1 MPSTLRPNLRRSL
14 FRLLLT
20 ALLALAASLAPAAPA
35 QADAIDD
42 FSWVLNQL
50 DQANAN
56 PFPISGNDV
65 KASKGLFLCL
75 EKASNDMAV
84 VGCIDT
90 FKNTP
95 LGQEAAS
102 ASGVPS
108 WFWDLLDTYVALRT
122 DDFWGVV
129 GHLGKAAICIV
140 AQVMTGGSVDV
151 CGLIEELVK
160 LAESLSDA
168 AQAVAKFV
176 ASIGKGAWG
185 AVQDVGCSLGL
196 GGCGSSSPPHERA
209 YAWVFA
215 PRVPDGVKAKKQVD
229 AFAFVT
235 LRMQLEANASAKPA
249 KLSIQIPISQS
260 YSAAA
265 VSLASQIFEATVDAK
280 WTADVA
286 QNELPALA
294 AKRGTY
300 ASPGQIEKIAQA
312 AYTAFGQGNGPP
324 SSWVPARCT
333 NDFKDVFGYAHV
345 DRWITGHGDE
355 AAKLGN
361 VKSNPKWCQQVF
373 WGQNLEAFGAE
384 FQKLVA
390 GICPTQSGKILC
402 LTLAAQQSCSEL
414 LETVGL
420 ADRCNASSSVGL
432 DAAKQIAAHLKKKG
446 SKIPCTIGKAGLK
459 IPGKLSPPAR
469 LICPRRPQQHYCKEA
484 HEKLFGSLPHPVVS
498 CLLDED
504 PAYTK
509 LASQVKAAVASMT
522 GGSLPQLGIDKI
534 DPLVVLVGGEGSSAV
549 QIQQDF
555 GFGPPSKK
563 TGFDAALHVPRLVD
577 GVDTPVLARDLVGEI
592 KDLTVLQVQVPQG
605 MPDPPDPT
613 RAGLLRDAI
622 SPHASTR
629 TKTPSAILPQ
639 DANLSAQ
646 KVSPALGKSGASG
659 PAGGFGKP
667 VEMRSGELPP
677 GQRIRVGKP
686 QATRSAGARAM
697 ALPATTPPDLFVE
710 PDLKIG
716 SQRARWGGTARLK
729 SSEALLRSNGI
740 CEVPVRIRTRNK
752 GSLPSGASPRRW
764 RNSAVRGEAVFTT
777 TPIAPRTVASQV
789 DTLRLVPGRNEL
801 LLTLDT
807 RGQIPGA
814 RARSDERRI
823 VVEIEGSCGLAP
835 AAPATPSRKRQVLP
849 APVRK
854 TAPATRGR
862 SPSSNEPIPDTA
874 APMPGGGLT
883 PIGSP
888 RESRRR

>member
-1 MPSTLRPNLRRSL
+1 MPSTLRPNLRCNL
-14 FRLLLT
+14 VRLLLT
-20 ALLALAASLAPAAPA
+20 SLLALAASLTPAAPA

-42 FSWVLNQL
+42 FSWVLSQL
-50 DQANAN
+50 DEANAN
-56 PFPISGNDV
+56 PFPISGSDV
-65 KASKGLFLCL
+65 QASKGLFLCL
-75 EKASNDMAV
+75 EKASNDLAV
-84 VGCIDT
+84 IGCIDS

-108 WFWDLLDTYVALRT
+108 WFWDLLDTYVALRAN
-122 DDFWGVV
+122 DFWGVV

-176 ASIGKGAWG
+176 ASIGKGAWS

-249 KLSIQIPISQS
+249 KLSVQIPISQN

-265 VSLASQIFEATVDAK
+265 VSLASQIFESTVDAK

-294 AKRGTY
+294 AKRGSY

-324 SSWVPARCT
+324 SSWVPTRCT
-333 NDFKDVFGYAHV
+333 NDFKKVFGFAHV
-345 DRWITGHGDE
+345 DRWITGHTDE

-361 VKSNPKWCQQVF
+361 VKSNPTWCQQVF
-373 WGQNLEAFGAE
+373 WGQNLEPFAAE

-390 GICPTQSGKILC
+390 GICPTQSGKIVC
-402 LTLAAQQSCSEL
+402 LSMAAQKSCSEL
-414 LETVGL
+414 LGTVGL
-420 ADRCNASSSVGL
+420 ADRCNASGSVGL
-432 DAAKQIAAHLKKKG
+432 DAAKQIAAHLKKNG
-446 SKIPCTIGKAGLK
+446 SKIPCTIGKTGLK
-459 IPGKLSPPAR
+459 IPGKLSPPGR
-469 LICPRRPQQHYCKEA
+469 LTCTRRPQQHYCKEA

-509 LASQVKAAVASMT
+509 LASQVKAAVASLA

-534 DPLVVLVGGEGSSAV
+534 DPLVVLVGGEGNSSV
-549 QIQQDF
+549 QSQQDF

-563 TGFDAALHVPRLVD
+563 KGFDAALHVPRLVD

-592 KDLTVLQVQVPQG
+592 KDMTALQVRAPHG
-605 MPDPPDPT
+605 MPNPPDPT
-613 RAGLLRDAI
+613 RPALLRDAI
-622 SPHASTR
+622 SPHAGAK
-629 TKTPSAILPQ
+629 TKAGSAVLPR

-646 KVSPALGKSGASG
+646 KMSPALGKSGASK

-667 VEMRSGELPP
+667 VKMRNGELPP
-677 GQRIRVGKP
+677 GQRVRVGKP
-686 QATRSAGARAM
+686 QGARSAGAM
-697 ALPATTPPDLFVE
+697 PLPAIVPLELVIE

-716 SQRARWGGTARLK
+716 SQRVRWGGTTRLE

-740 CEVPVRIRTRNK
+740 CEVPIRVRTRNK
-752 GSLPSGASPRRW
+752 GSLPSGATSRRW

-777 TPIAPRTVASQV
+777 TPIAARAVASQV

-801 LLTLDT
+801 LLTLGT
-807 RGQIPGA
+807 QGQVAGGGA
-814 RARSDERRI
+814 RNNERRI
-823 VVEIEGSCGLAP
+823 VVEIEGSCGRAP
-835 AAPATPSRKRQVLP
+835 AARVTPSRKRQALP

-854 TAPATRGR
+854 TAPTTRGR
-862 SPSSNEPIPDTA
+862 SPSSDETTPDAA
-874 APMPGGGLT
+874 APAGGGRLA
-883 PIGSP
+883 PVVSP
-888 RESRRR
+888 RESRRH